1 MRRFKKEKWFRRLV
15 DGISYSL
22 GLLFIYAAASKL
34 LEYDRFVVT
43 IGQSAM
49 LTPYAGLLAW
59 LVPVAELVLVVLLV
73 FEKFRLPGLL
83 ASFSLMVMFTAYI
96 FIVLY
101 LMREQPC
108 GCGGVLEKLG
118 WEAHLMFN
126 IGFVVLAGIGVA
138 LQHTVISNRREN
150 PAGLNETKKAIKTSS

>member
-15 DGISYSL
+15 DVISYSL

-49 LTPYAGLLAW
+49 LAPYAGILAW
-59 LVPVAELVLVVLLV
+59 LVPVAELVLVVMLV
-73 FEKFRLPGLL
+73 FDRYRIPGLL
-83 ASFSLMVMFTAYI
+83 GSFSLMVMFTAYI

-101 LMREQPC
+101 LMRERPC
-108 GCGGVLEKLG
+108 GCGGVLELLG
-118 WEAHLMFN
+118 WEAHLIFN
-126 IGFVVLAGIGVA
+126 VIFVVLAGIGV
-138 LQHTVISNRREN
+138 VIEARNKKLRHCR
-150 PAGLNETKKAIKTSS
+150 AGQCEP

>member
-1 MRRFKKEKWFRRLV
+1 M
-15 DGISYSL
+15 ISYSL

-49 LTPYAGLLAW
+49 LTPYAGVLAW
-59 LVPVAELVLVVLLV
+59 LVPVAELVLVVMLV
-73 FEKFRLPGLL
+73 FDRYRIPGLL
-83 ASFSLMVMFTAYI
+83 GSFSLMVMFTAYI

-118 WEAHLMFN
+118 WGSHLIFN
-126 IGFVVLAGIGVA
+126 MGFVVLAGIGVVIEARNKKLRHCDQCAA
-138 LQHTVISNRREN
+138 LEATPN
-150 PAGLNETKKAIKTSS
+150 PFTTKASASTN